1 MKKDLKEFTQ
11 EWMQLERKT
20 LEQRRQA
27 DEFYESNLM
36 ALIEEDFIERNQEKV
51 CEKAEYIVI
60 SVGTSY
66 EPIVL
71 NIKLFT
77 PQRIL
82 FLYTDKTEK
91 TLNKIVRYCS
101 LEPDTYEKRRVSET
115 DPLDI
120 YREIKRYYLEW
131 NKPDKM
137 YIDFTGG
144 TKAMSAAAAMAGALM
159 KQL

>member
-101 LEPDTYEKRRVSET
+101 LEPDTYEICKVIIC
-115 DPLDI
+115 P
-120 YREIKRYYLEW
+120 
-131 NKPDKM
+131 
-137 YIDFTGG
+137 YID
-144 TKAMSAAAAMAGALM
+144 KLYIN
-159 KQL
+159 